1 VVRAWHPYWH
11 VAAMAGYHRHMPAS
25 HPLRTALIRHDDCC
39 RHDMGAGHPES
50 PARLTAIDEAVSRSG
65 LLDRLSVHEAPLV
78 DRAQLLRVHDADHLD
93 FLERSSPIRGW
104 RQLDPDTSMNAGTL
118 AAARRAAGAAVF
130 GIDLVVTGRAANA
143 FCSVRPPG
151 HHAGRSRAMGF
162 CFFNNVAVAAAHAL
176 QHHSLPRVA
185 IADFDVHHG
194 NGTEAIFSGDPRVL
208 MVSTFQHPFYPG
220 CGVEGRSETMVNVPL
235 PRGSG
240 SREFRSAVDDFWLP
254 ALARFRPAL
263 ILVSAGFDAHRD
275 DDMAGLNLVEEDYAW
290 VTRRLVEAAERDC
303 SGRLVSVL
311 EGGYEG
317 ISLGHSVVAHL
328 RALAG
333 V

>member
-1 VVRAWHPYWH
+1 
-11 VAAMAGYHRHMPAS
+11 MTAS
-25 HPLRTALIRHDDCC
+25 HFLRTALIRHDDCL
-39 RHDMGAGHPES
+39 RHDMGVGHPES
-50 PARLTAIDEAVSRSG
+50 PSRLTAIDEALSGSG

-78 DRAQLLRVHDADHLD
+78 ERAQLLRVHDADHLE
-93 FLERSSPIRGW
+93 FLERSSPLQGW

-130 GIDLVVTGRAANA
+130 GTDLVVTGQASNA

-176 QHHSLPRVA
+176 QHHALPRVA

-194 NGTEAIFSGDPRVL
+194 NGTEAIFSGDRRVL

-220 CGVEGRSETMVNVPL
+220 CGVDGRSETMVNVPL
-235 PRGSG
+235 ARGSG
-240 SREFRSAVDDFWLP
+240 SREFRSAVDDVWLP

-275 DDMAGLNLVEEDYAW
+275 DNMAGLNLVEEDFAR
-290 VTRRLVEAAERDC
+290 VTRRLVDAAERDC
-303 SGRLVSVL
+303 AGRLVSVL
-311 EGGYEG
+311 EGGYER
-317 ISLGHSVVAHL
+317 ISLGRAVVAHL
-328 RALAG
+328 RVLAG